1 MKKIIILSSI
11 ILFASL
17 SLLSQKKAPAGKLL
31 RHVVLFTFKTTSTKE
46 DVGRVVAAFAA
57 LPKQIKV
64 IKAFEW
70 GLNNSPENF
79 HQGFTHCFVLTF
91 DNEKDRDEV
100 YQVHPA
106 HKAFQEILKP
116 HMEKVFVVD
125 YQVEK

>member
-1 MKKIIILSSI
+1 MKKIIILSAI
-11 ILFASL
+11 ALLGSL
-17 SLLSQKKAPAGKLL
+17 GMLAQTKNAPGKLL
-31 RHVVLFTFKTTSTKE
+31 RHVVLFTFKPTTTKE
-46 DVGRVVAAFAA
+46 EINRVVAAFAA

-91 DNEKDRDEV
+91 ANENDRDNA

-106 HKAFQEILKP
+106 HKAFQDILKP

-125 YQVEK
+125 YQVQK